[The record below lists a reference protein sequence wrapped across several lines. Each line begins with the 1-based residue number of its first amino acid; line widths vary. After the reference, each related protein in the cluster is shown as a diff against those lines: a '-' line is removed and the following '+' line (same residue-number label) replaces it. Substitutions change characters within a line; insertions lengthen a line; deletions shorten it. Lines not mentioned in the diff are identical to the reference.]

1 MLRVCGFF
9 DVRLAD
15 DLDRAARALT
25 DATFEVVANALWLQA
40 RKVGPLKGEHTASI
54 TGIIESSKDSEYRLQ

>member
-1 MLRVCGFF
+1 MAIVWIG
-9 DVRLAD
+9 D

-40 RKVGPLKGEHTASI
+40 RKAGPFKGEHTASI
-54 TGIIESSKDSEYRLQ
+54 AGIIESSKDSE

>member
-1 MLRVCGFF
+1 M
-9 DVRLAD
+9 AN

-25 DATFEVVANALWLQA
+25 DNATFEEVPNALWLQA
-40 RKVGPLKGEHTASI
+40 RKVGPLKGKHTASI